1 MTRRIK
7 RKILVSHIE
16 PEGITDDAI
25 AERLANAINYL
36 MKEKKLYEQKLRENK
51 KADGSANQT
60 THSII
65 ERA

>member
-36 MKEKKLYEQKLRENK
+36 IKEKTLYEQKLSKTKE
-51 KADGSANQT
+51 ANAKISKTQDRNT
-60 THSII
+60 
-65 ERA
+65 R

>member
-7 RKILVSHIE
+7 RKILVSHIG

-36 MKEKKLYEQKLRENK
+36 IKEKTLYEQKLSKTKE
-51 KADGSANQT
+51 ANAKISKTQNRNT
-60 THSII
+60 G
-65 ERA
+65 